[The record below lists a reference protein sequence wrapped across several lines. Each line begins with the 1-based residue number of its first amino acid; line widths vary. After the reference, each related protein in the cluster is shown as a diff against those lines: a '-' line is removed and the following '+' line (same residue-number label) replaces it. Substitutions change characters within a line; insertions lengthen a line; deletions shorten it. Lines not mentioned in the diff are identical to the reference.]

1 MVVNDPCVS
10 PNPSP
15 SAEEPTPRSAVE
27 PIQDRG
33 DSVDAMLRQ
42 WADHRPGVDV
52 SSSEVVARLL
62 RAARLAEE
70 LFEARLRRQPGRTIT
85 NVGDFDLLQTLR
97 RAAPGH
103 ALTPGQLMRHL
114 VVSSA
119 GLSGRL
125 NRLERDG
132 WIVRTASPDDRRRSL
147 VRLTVQGREEF
158 DRRLEDHLA
167 AERELLSVLDARERA
182 VVVDALRKLLFLLE
196 ASE

>member
-1 MVVNDPCVS
+1 
-10 PNPSP
+10 
-15 SAEEPTPRSAVE
+15 
-27 PIQDRG
+27 
-33 DSVDAMLRQ
+33 MLRQ
-42 WADHRPGVDV
+42 WEERRPGVDV
-52 SSSEVVARLL
+52 SSSEVLARLL

-70 LFEARLRRQPGRTIT
+70 LFEEQLRRQPGRTIT

-97 RAAPGH
+97 RTAPGH

-147 VRLTVQGREEF
+147 VSLTVQGREEF
-158 DRRLEDHLA
+158 DRRLEGHLA
-167 AERELLSVLDARERA
+167 VERELLSVLDARER
-182 VVVDALRKLLFLLE
+182 VVVVGALRKLLLALE

>member
-1 MVVNDPCVS
+1 M
-10 PNPSP
+10 
-15 SAEEPTPRSAVE
+15 PRSAVE

-42 WADHRPGVDV
+42 WAEHRPGVDV

-147 VRLTVQGREEF
+147 VKLTVQGREEF

-167 AERELLSVLDARERA
+167 VERKLLSVLDARERA

-196 ASE
+196 APE

>member
-1 MVVNDPCVS
+1 
-10 PNPSP
+10 
-15 SAEEPTPRSAVE
+15 
-27 PIQDRG
+27 
-33 DSVDAMLRQ
+33 
-42 WADHRPGVDV
+42 
-52 SSSEVVARLL
+52 
-62 RAARLAEE
+62 
-70 LFEARLRRQPGRTIT
+70 
-85 NVGDFDLLQTLR
+85 
-97 RAAPGH
+97 
-103 ALTPGQLMRHL
+103 MRHL

>member
-15 SAEEPTPRSAVE
+15 SAEEPAPRSAVE

-42 WADHRPGVDV
+42 WAEHRPGVDV

-62 RAARLAEE
+62 RAARLAEG

-147 VRLTVQGREEF
+147 VRLTVHGREEF

-167 AERELLSVLDARERA
+167 VERELLSVLDARERA

-196 ASE
+196 APE